1 VVATCAILVALNFVA
16 MALNLG
22 ERRLQQQAETG
33 VPQVTKIHDF
43 LSALR
48 LVGLVSAIVA
58 VAFLV
63 VEVGWSIKR
72 RTRRRVAQDG
82 ESGVEPLLWNV
93 SHGAYSLYWLTLVAS
108 FGLATFARG
117 SLHVGM
123 KRSDF
128 VDYRTYLAAGNALRA
143 VMWGCWVVLVRKS
156 TVIQDRRES
165 LTNGNR
171 TQIFV

>member
-1 VVATCAILVALNFVA
+1 MA

-22 ERRLQQQAETG
+22 ERRLQHQAETG
-33 VPQVTKIHDF
+33 VPRVTRIQDL

-48 LVGLVSAIVA
+48 LVGYVSVIAAI
-58 VAFLV
+58 AFLV
-63 VEVGWSIKR
+63 VGVGWSIKR
-72 RTRRRVAQDG
+72 RTRKRVAQDG

-93 SHGAYSLYWLTLVAS
+93 SHGAYALYCLTLAAS
-108 FGLATFARG
+108 FGTTALAHG
-117 SLHVGM
+117 SLHGGM

-165 LTNGNR
+165 LTSGNKA
-171 TQIFV
+171 QISV